1 MNLENKVAIV
11 TGAARGIGRGIS
23 LVFARNGADVVIADI
38 NLKEAESVKNE
49 VITLGR
55 QAQALHLDVN
65 SRPSIEKMT
74 LNAIN
79 LFGKV
84 DILVNAAGVVAAPGW
99 EEREKADGNDWD
111 WTFKINLKGTAM
123 VIDVLSEHMKEM
135 RYGKIIN
142 ISSIAGRRG
151 SVTSIPYSASK
162 AGVISVTQSTAMEL
176 APFSINVNAICPGL
190 LWTPMWERIA
200 VRWSQVIDKW
210 KGLSPR
216 EIFELNMKDLTPL
229 GREQC
234 PEDIGNLAA
243 FLASDYSKNITGQTI
258 NVDGGMRRAGY

>member
-65 SRPSIEKMT
+65 SKPSIEKMV

-176 APFSINVNAICPGL
+176 APFSINVNALI
-190 LWTPMWERIA
+190 
-200 VRWSQVIDKW
+200 S
-210 KGLSPR
+210 LSSIIPSC
-216 EIFELNMKDLTPL
+216 N
-229 GREQC
+229 
-234 PEDIGNLAA
+234 
-243 FLASDYSKNITGQTI
+243 
-258 NVDGGMRRAGY
+258 